1 MKQQLKNN
9 MKKVVL
15 LMACMAM
22 SVLGWASITVTGVGT
37 AQELEEAA
45 ADMIVDSVSELT
57 YILCDREV

>member
-1 MKQQLKNN
+1 MVGDRYLD
-9 MKKVVL
+9 VEGAHL
-15 LMACMAM
+15 AGIPAI
-22 SVLGWASITVTGVGT
+22 GVTWGGVGT